1 MGSAQAAPTTA
12 AMNVVF
18 ISPHFPPQFFQFCTA
33 LRERGVNVLGLG
45 DAPHHE
51 LRPELANALRE
62 YYFAH
67 LENPD
72 EAHRALGYFTWKHGK
87 IDRIDSHT
95 EHWLGLEAQLR
106 EDFNIPGPRPQ
117 EMHQRRTKSGM
128 AQLFRMAGVPCI
140 DGELVESPEQVR
152 AFAKKH
158 GFPLVFKPD
167 LGVGAARTFK
177 VSDER
182 QLTAALEERLQNC
195 IVQPFVTGTI
205 VSYDGL
211 VDRQGRIVFDTS
223 HVYNAGI
230 MDVVNQQ
237 LDIFYWSR
245 RDIPAQLSLLG
256 RKVVEGFGIRERFFH
271 LEFFELADGSY
282 KALEINIRPPG
293 GFTTDMMNYS
303 ADVDVYRLWASVLTG
318 ERLDDFRFERKYHV
332 AHVGRRAGR
341 HYRFPHDELVRLLGD
356 RLVVHRQMPRA
367 FAGAMGDEMYLLRE
381 ADHGRMQEAIA
392 AIQQT

>member
-1 MGSAQAAPTTA
+1 
-12 AMNVVF
+12 MNVVF

-67 LENPD
+67 LETPD
-72 EAHRALGYFTWKHGK
+72 EARRALGYFIWKHGR

-128 AQLFRMAGVPCI
+128 AQLFRTAGVPCI

-182 QLTAALEERLQNC
+182 QLSAALEERLQNC

-211 VDRQGRIVFDTS
+211 VDREGRIVFDTS

-237 LDIFYWSR
+237 LDIYYWSR
-245 RDIPAQLSLLG
+245 REIPAQLSLLG

-341 HYRFPHDELVRLLGD
+341 PYRLAHDELVRVLGD
-356 RLVVHRQMPRA
+356 RLVLHRQMPRA

-381 ADHGRMQEAIA
+381 ADHARMQEAIV